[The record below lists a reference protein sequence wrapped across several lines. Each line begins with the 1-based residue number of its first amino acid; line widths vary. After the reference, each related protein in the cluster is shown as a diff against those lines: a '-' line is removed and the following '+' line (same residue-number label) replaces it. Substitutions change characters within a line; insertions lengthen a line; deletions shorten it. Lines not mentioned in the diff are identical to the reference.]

1 VNTIV
6 PLLLVGLS
14 VGLGNFAAS
23 IAIGLGGIS
32 KALRVKIAVVFGLFE
47 TGMPILGLIV
57 GHKVSGVLGNNASI
71 IGGSLLVLMGIYLIF
86 SALHSTDSKEV
97 KLASQGIGKLLLAGL
112 SLSIDNLVVGF
123 GLGTHHES
131 LWLAAMVI
139 GLTSVVLA
147 LLGLELGSRLG
158 RKIEE
163 FSEVF
168 SGVVLIAVGVII
180 GFKIL

>member
-1 VNTIV
+1 
-6 PLLLVGLS
+6 
-14 VGLGNFAAS
+14 LGNFAAS
-23 IAIGLGGIS
+23 IAIGLGGYQQGAES
-32 KALRVKIAVVFGLFE
+32 KIAVFLGCLKPVCD
-47 TGMPILGLIV
+47 LGLIV

-147 LLGLELGSRLG
+147 LLGLELAAGWAAR
-158 RKIEE
+158 
-163 FSEVF
+163 
-168 SGVVLIAVGVII
+168 
-180 GFKIL
+180 